1 MPQHPKLGSVPKV
14 RLGQTGPDSITPA
27 LYALLERGVAR
38 DGALAAA
45 TRGTAVLRFDEGYAP
60 VRIAF
65 AGDEVVVEDGDDGA
79 DVAIEGRLPDVVALT
94 RARLVGGIPNPANR
108 AGRAALARLADGRV
122 RIQGDRPLGRVLL
135 RLMAVD
141 G

>member
-1 MPQHPKLGSVPKV
+1 MPQHPKLGTVPKV
-14 RLGQTGPDSITPA
+14 RLGQTGPDSIAPA
-27 LYALLERGVAR
+27 LFALLERGVAR
-38 DGALAAA
+38 ESALASA
-45 TRGTAVLRFDEGYAP
+45 TRGTVVLRFDEGYAP

-65 AGDEVVVEDGDDGA
+65 GDADVVVEDGGDGA

-94 RARLVGGIPNPANR
+94 RARLVGSIPNPASR

-122 RIQGDRPLGRVLL
+122 RVRGDRPLGRALL
-135 RLMAVD
+135 RLMAIE